1 MNIGQDSVVSLE
13 YTIEVVNGE
22 TPAELNKVFKSEFL
36 YGRDP
41 IIPALGSAL
50 LGLEPGDEV
59 EVEVPPEQAFG
70 HHDPALIREIPLS
83 RIAKPEELKPGAYY
97 EETQRD
103 GRKAGFMV
111 KDVKEDSVIAD
122 FNHPAAG
129 KSLKIKAKVND
140 VRAATVTDMLR
151 SQSLFRSAGGG

>member
-1 MNIGQDSVVSLE
+1 MNIGQDSMVSLE
-13 YTIEVVNGE
+13 YTIEVVDGE
-22 TPAELNKVFKSEFL
+22 TPSELNRVFKSEFL
-36 YGRDP
+36 FGRDP

-50 LGLEPGDEV
+50 LGLETGDEV

-70 HHDPALIREIPLS
+70 HHDPGLVREIPLS
-83 RIAKPEELKPGAYY
+83 RIAKPGDLKAGEYY

-111 KDVKEDSVIAD
+111 KEVKDSSVLAD

-129 KSLKIKAKVND
+129 KSLRIKAKVND
-140 VRAATVTDMLR
+140 VRAATVTDLLR

>member
-1 MNIGQDSVVSLE
+1 MNIGQDCVVSLE
-13 YTIEVVNGE
+13 YTIEVVDGK
-22 TPAELNKVFKSEFL
+22 TPPDLAKVFQSEFL

-41 IIPALGSAL
+41 IIPALGNAL
-50 LGLEPGDEV
+50 LGLEPGDEA

-70 HHDPALIREIPLS
+70 HYDPNLVKEIPLS
-83 RIAKPEELKPGAYY
+83 RIAKPNELKAGTYY
-97 EETQRD
+97 EETHQN

-111 KDVKEDSVIAD
+111 KEVKDSSVVAD

-129 KSLKIKAKVND
+129 KTLKIKAKVND
-140 VRAATVTDMLR
+140 VRPATVSDMLR